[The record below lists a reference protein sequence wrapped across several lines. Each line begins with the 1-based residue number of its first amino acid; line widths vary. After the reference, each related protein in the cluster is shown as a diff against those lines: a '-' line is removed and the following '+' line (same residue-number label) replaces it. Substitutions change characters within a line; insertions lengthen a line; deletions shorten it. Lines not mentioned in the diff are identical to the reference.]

1 MSITKPRDLSKE
13 RFWRR
18 SLHQWRNSGLGI
30 AEFCR
35 QQGLSA
41 PSFYAWRR
49 TLAQRDATAA
59 AVHFVPVRVLAETVP
74 GAADRDATGLELV
87 LEGGRRLHIGP
98 AFDDA
103 TLRRLLS
110 VLEEGHPCS

>member
-1 MSITKPRDLSKE
+1 MSTTKPRDLSKE

-18 SLHQWRNSGLGI
+18 RLREWRNSGLGI

-35 QQGLSA
+35 QQGVSA

-49 TLAQRDATAA
+49 TLAQRDTAA
-59 AVHFVPVRVLAETVP
+59 AHFVPVHVLAETIP
-74 GAADRDATGLELV
+74 GATDSDASGLELV
-87 LEGGRRLHIGP
+87 LEGGRRLRIGP

-103 TLRRLLS
+103 TLRRLLC
-110 VLEEGHPCS
+110 VLEEGKPCC

>member
-1 MSITKPRDLSKE
+1 MSTTKPRDLRKE

-18 SLHQWRNSGLGI
+18 SLHEWGNSGLGI

-49 TLAQRDATAA
+49 TLSQRDAAA
-59 AVHFVPVRVLAETVP
+59 AHFVPVRVLAETISRAT
-74 GAADRDATGLELV
+74 GSATTGLELV
-87 LEGGRRLHIGP
+87 LEGGRRLRIGP

-110 VLEEGHPCS
+110 VLEEGKPCS

>member
-1 MSITKPRDLSKE
+1 MSTTRQRDPHKE

-18 SLHQWRNSGLGI
+18 SLRQWRNSGLGI

-35 QQGLSA
+35 QQGLA
-41 PSFYAWRR
+41 AASFHAWRR
-49 TLAQRDATAA
+49 ILAQRDLEAA
-59 AVHFVPVRVLAETVP
+59 QLVPVRVLAETVP
-74 GAADRDATGLELV
+74 GATDSATTGLELV
-87 LEGGRRLHIGP
+87 IDGGRRLRIGP

-110 VLEEGHPCS
+110 VLEEGRPCS